1 MRLIVLDTV
10 AVETFALRAI
20 SRMSMD
26 FFGKHFPF
34 PWVGTREMIAFRKT
48 HGGANCR
55 GFSAGGGG
63 PGSPGDNRILSN
75 DHCSAPFSRAI
86 FGWFGTAKVY
96 SGTGADIVNGINYTS
111 CQLPGGN
118 N

>member
-1 MRLIVLDTV
+1 
-10 AVETFALRAI
+10 
-20 SRMSMD
+20 
-26 FFGKHFPF
+26 
-34 PWVGTREMIAFRKT
+34 MIAFRKT

-111 CQLPGGN
+111 CQLPWWEQLGKGLGGLQELGTGRISALPRRLEG
-118 N
+118 